1 MPDHEPKRCPRCG
14 NGFECRLG
22 SIHRCQCVDIALSD
36 EMRESIAHRYD
47 DCLCRD
53 CLMALSAEDTSGVPN
68 RAGEVSAR
76 AEQFGIQRPEAGKPA
91 AAGSAAQATF
101 AGVMHVDDGTPVS
114 ARIRQRSQAA
124 ARARRVRPEDLIRI
138 MQGPRR

>member
-53 CLMALSAEDTSGVPN
+53 CLMALGKQAESSASTQSGAEASAVGVATS
-68 RAGEVSAR
+68 AGSN
-76 AEQFGIQRPEAGKPA
+76 A
-91 AAGSAAQATF
+91 AAPA
-101 AGVMHVDDGTPVS
+101 DEGTPVS